1 MHNIASKYRRNQ
13 ARPFALMV
21 IPIFEVRNP
30 WGFLRCRVMR
40 KIGAIFGI
48 TALAAVVFSS
58 PPAAAFGLHL
68 GPLHFGLPF
77 VGHHYH
83 HHRLYMRANPKEA
96 RIRSNDIGRA
106 NSEEARIRSNDI
118 ARSET
123 ESSKGT
129 TSALLYPSIALPSI
143 IENIFFPT
151 YSSPWPFD
159 YQAIFTTA
167 FAKAPR
173 QDPSLCQVSFDPSAI
188 IGRISNE
195 VMLTADQSQLLQRL
209 GGALGAASGYLAK
222 SCSKEMP
229 AQSVARLQ
237 LMESQLEE
245 LSMALNIVRQPL
257 FDFEQSL
264 NADQQSRLAIAS
276 SQGSLDSQT
285 QSGNIAGGCG
295 SPSAIDWSIN
305 EISQSVRPTT
315 AQRDALDDVRRSFD
329 DAARD
334 LETHC
339 PTTIPATALNRLDTI
354 QGRLDSTWRAT
365 LSIQVALANF
375 ETELNDAQ
383 KIRFGAMNFAA
394 RESAQPVQRDAGSR
408 TNRQSP

>member
-1 MHNIASKYRRNQ
+1 MQ
-13 ARPFALMV
+13 
-21 IPIFEVRNP
+21 
-30 WGFLRCRVMR
+30 
-40 KIGAIFGI
+40 KIGAICLRL
-48 TALAAVVFSS
+48 TALAAVVLS
-58 PPAAAFGLHL
+58 PLPAEAFGLHL
-68 GPLHFGLPF
+68 GPFHIGLPLF
-77 VGHHYH
+77 GHHYH
-83 HHRLYMRANPKEA
+83 RHHLYMRANPREA
-96 RIRSNDIGRA
+96 RIRP
-106 NSEEARIRSNDI
+106 NDI
-118 ARSET
+118 ARSESRSSN
-123 ESSKGT
+123 ESRSSEGM

-151 YSSPWPFD
+151 SSSPWPFG

-173 QDPSLCQVSFDPSAI
+173 QDPSLCQASFDPGVV

-195 VMLTADQSQLLQRL
+195 VTLTADQLQLLQRL

-222 SCSKEMP
+222 SCAKEIP
-229 AQSVARLQ
+229 AQPMARLQ
-237 LMESQLEE
+237 LVESQIEE
-245 LSMALNIVRQPL
+245 LSMALDIVRQPL
-257 FDFEQSL
+257 LDFEQSL
-264 NADQQSRLAIAS
+264 NADQQSRFAVAS
-276 SQGSLDSQT
+276 SQGSPDRQI

-305 EISQSVRPTT
+305 EIKQSVRPTT

-339 PTTIPATALNRLDTI
+339 PTMIPASALSRLDTI
-354 QGRLDSTWRAT
+354 QARLDSTWRAT

-383 KIRFGAMNFAA
+383 KIRFDAMNFAA
-394 RESAQPVQRDAGSR
+394 RESAQPVRRDAGSGR
-408 TNRQSP
+408 LNAR

>member
-1 MHNIASKYRRNQ
+1 
-13 ARPFALMV
+13 
-21 IPIFEVRNP
+21 
-30 WGFLRCRVMR
+30 MR
-40 KIGAIFGI
+40 KIGAVCLRI
-48 TALAAVVFSS
+48 TALAAVVLS
-58 PPAAAFGLHL
+58 PVPAAAFGLHL
-68 GPLHFGLPF
+68 GPFHFGLPL

-83 HHRLYMRANPKEA
+83 RHHLYMRANPKEA
-96 RIRSNDIGRA
+96 RIRPNDIGRA
-106 NSEEARIRSNDI
+106 NPKEARIRPNDI
-118 ARSET
+118 GRSE
-123 ESSKGT
+123 SGSLKGT

-167 FAKAPR
+167 FARAPR
-173 QDPSLCQVSFDPSAI
+173 QDPSLCQASFDPRAV
-188 IGRISNE
+188 IGRVSNE

-222 SCSKEMP
+222 SCSNEVP

-264 NADQQSRLAIAS
+264 NADQQSHLAIAS

-315 AQRDALDDVRRSFD
+315 AQRDALNDVRRSFD

-339 PTTIPATALNRLDTI
+339 PTTIPATALNRLDAI

-365 LSIQVALANF
+365 LSIQVALASF
-375 ETELNDAQ
+375 MAELNDAQ
-383 KIRFGAMNFAA
+383 KIRFDTMNFAA
-394 RESAQPVQRDAGSR
+394 RESARPVQRDVNSGH
-408 TNRQSP
+408 

>member
-1 MHNIASKYRRNQ
+1 
-13 ARPFALMV
+13 
-21 IPIFEVRNP
+21 
-30 WGFLRCRVMR
+30 MR
-40 KIGAIFGI
+40 KIGALCLRI
-48 TALAAVVFSS
+48 TALAAVALS
-58 PPAAAFGLHL
+58 PVPAAAFGLHL
-68 GPLHFGLPF
+68 GPFHLGLPL

-83 HHRLYMRANPKEA
+83 RHHLSMRANPREARIRPNDIARSNPKEA
-96 RIRSNDIGRA
+96 RIRPNDIGR
-106 NSEEARIRSNDI
+106 SESG
-118 ARSET
+118 SL
-123 ESSKGT
+123 KGT

-173 QDPSLCQVSFDPSAI
+173 QDSNLCQASFDPSLV

-222 SCSKEMP
+222 SCSMEIP
-229 AQSVARLQ
+229 AQPVARLQ
-237 LMESQLEE
+237 LMESQLEV

-257 FDFEQSL
+257 LEFEQSL
-264 NADQQSRLAIAS
+264 NADQQSRLAVAS
-276 SQGSLDSQT
+276 SQDSLERQT
-285 QSGNIAGGCG
+285 QLGNIAGGCG

-305 EISQSVRPTT
+305 EINHSVQPT
-315 AQRDALDDVRRSFD
+315 AALRDAFDDVRRSFD

-339 PTTIPATALNRLDTI
+339 SPTIPATALNRLDTI
-354 QGRLDSTWRAT
+354 QARLDSTWRAT

-375 ETELNDAQ
+375 EAQLDDAQ
-383 KIRFGAMNFAA
+383 KLRFDAMSFAA
-394 RESAQPVQRDAGSR
+394 RESEQPVQRNAASR
-408 TNRQSP
+408 H